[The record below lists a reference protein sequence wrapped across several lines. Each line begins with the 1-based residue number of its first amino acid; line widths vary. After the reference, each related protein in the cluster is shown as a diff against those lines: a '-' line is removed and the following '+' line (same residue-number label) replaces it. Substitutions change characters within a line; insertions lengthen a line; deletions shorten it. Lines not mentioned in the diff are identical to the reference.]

1 LASTVKA
8 SGVVINCQKVNDPDW
23 KRADMVSVGKGM
35 LADGIGCFSSGLLG
49 GMGTSMSAANV
60 GLSMATGA
68 TSRRIGYFIG
78 FFFLLLS
85 PQLDAGAEVY
95 RFLENQ
101 GATWGARQQVIH
113 EAKHILRELI
123 EAVYMHAKTN
133 GPVHIEALFDEY
145 NLNIDVTYKG
155 EPMEFPG
162 SPPTE
167 DELML
172 DKSSLARMS
181 GFMIQFMAEKVTS
194 TVNSNLCRVTIYIT
208 H

>member
-1 LASTVKA
+1 
-8 SGVVINCQKVNDPDW
+8 
-23 KRADMVSVGKGM
+23 
-35 LADGIGCFSSGLLG
+35 
-49 GMGTSMSAANV
+49 
-60 GLSMATGA
+60 
-68 TSRRIGYFIG
+68 
-78 FFFLLLS
+78 
-85 PQLDAGAEVY
+85 
-95 RFLENQ
+95 
-101 GATWGARQQVIH
+101 
-113 EAKHILRELI
+113 
-123 EAVYMHAKTN
+123 MHAKTD
-133 GPVHIEALFDEY
+133 GPVHVEALFDEY

-194 TVNSNLCRVTIYIT
+194 TVNSGFCKVGIYIT